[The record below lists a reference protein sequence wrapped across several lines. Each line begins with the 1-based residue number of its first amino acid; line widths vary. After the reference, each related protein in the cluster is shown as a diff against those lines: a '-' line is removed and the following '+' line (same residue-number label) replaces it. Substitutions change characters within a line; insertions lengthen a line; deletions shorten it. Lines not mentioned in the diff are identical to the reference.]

1 MLAIFKLW
9 NSPSLWCIYATTNS
23 LASNK
28 LNEKWTD
35 CALTK
40 AARSHW
46 GWEKLPNDRFTLQMK
61 LLSHRVQKN
70 PKRCK
75 TLVNLLFW
83 SLFILCLMEGCFA
96 VGSMSDSEMWCI
108 DRLTTHESGRSVVVI
123 KSTWTQLK
131 FHNILNNP
139 LKCMCS
145 SFVGRS
151 GTSDVCTLTYA
162 LCVLCFS
169 FASSAVIMKN
179 SRLFPCLVFFFF

>member
-1 MLAIFKLW
+1 
-9 NSPSLWCIYATTNS
+9 
-23 LASNK
+23 
-28 LNEKWTD
+28 
-35 CALTK
+35 
-40 AARSHW
+40 
-46 GWEKLPNDRFTLQMK
+46 
-61 LLSHRVQKN
+61 
-70 PKRCK
+70 
-75 TLVNLLFW
+75 
-83 SLFILCLMEGCFA
+83 MEGCFA

-131 FHNILNNP
+131 FHNTLNNP

-179 SRLFPCLVFFFF
+179 PRLFPCLVFFFLNVLKLPGFVGHLKTFISLIVF